1 MIQRVL
7 SFVLA
12 GAFLIAVFL
21 FAAAFVAL
29 AIITGLCFAAW
40 AWWRGRRGARVIK
53 GEYRIIESR

>member
-7 SFVLA
+7 SFLLA

-29 AIITGLCFAAW
+29 AVTVGLCFAAW
-40 AWWRGRRGARVIK
+40 AWWRGRHGARVFK
-53 GEYRIIESR
+53 GEYRIIESK